1 VTKDDIKNTVKS
13 YILREFLPGESPDN
27 LSFSTQLITSGVLD
41 SLATLKLVAFL
52 EESYG
57 ISVQPH
63 ELEGD
68 NLDTIDRI
76 TEFVGSKL
84 G

>member
-1 VTKDDIKNTVKS
+1 MEQQNDIEQTLKS
-13 YILREFLPGESPDN
+13 YILTEFLPGESPEH
-27 LSFSTQLITSGVLD
+27 LTTTTPLVTGGILD

-52 EESYG
+52 EEQFS
-57 ISVQPH
+57 ISVGAH
-63 ELEGD
+63 EADQE

-76 TEFVGSKL
+76 ASLVRSK

>member
-1 VTKDDIKNTVKS
+1 MKDDVKKTLKD

-27 LSFSTQLITSGVLD
+27 LLYSTQLITSGVLD

-52 EESYG
+52 EETYG
-57 ISVQPH
+57 ITVQPH
-63 ELEGD
+63 ELESD

-76 TEFVGSKL
+76 ADFVGSKR